1 VRGITNSMGLVRLL
15 ALSLAAMG
23 CCMPAYGAAA
33 AGTACTDLVALRIP
47 GIQIESAGVVAKDG
61 LVLPGSWQR
70 ERSPTFCRVTALAT
84 PAPDS
89 HIRLEVWIPPLARW
103 NGKLLGT
110 GNGGF
115 SGAINYQQMKQAVMQ
130 GYATVGTDTGHTGDQ
145 LGFGRDH
152 PERIIDW
159 AYRSVHVMTVAAK
172 IILRDHA
179 GRFPAHSYFDG
190 CSTGGQQALS
200 EAQRYPDDYDG
211 IVAGAPGY
219 DRIRLIIGFLW
230 SWVATH
236 DAAGQPLLTTAQ
248 LDELTTAAVKRCDAA
263 DGLRD
268 GIVTNPLRCDFDPG
282 ILACDRHPGNDCLT
296 PRQVAAVRQVYAG
309 AKDPRTGVQLYP
321 GWTRGSEAGWGAY
334 ILDPAEPAR
343 LDFFKDWAFDDPRWD
358 WHTFD
363 WDRDVAFIEQR
374 LPFVAATSPDLS
386 QFKADG
392 DKLLMYSGGADPV
405 VPLADVVDY
414 YESVLKRMGGVHA
427 TQSFFRYFEVP
438 GMGHCRGGNAPT
450 VFDPLQAL
458 DRWVVKG
465 DAPERIVAAQ
475 LSGDHMG
482 RTRPLCPYPQVAR
495 HEGAGSIDSAAG
507 FICAAP

>member
-438 GMGHCRGGNAPT
+438 GMGHCWGGNAPT

>member
-1 VRGITNSMGLVRLL
+1 MTNAVTLARFI
-15 ALSLAAMG
+15 ALSVVALGCRVPARAAT
-23 CCMPAYGAAA
+23 AT
-33 AGTACTDLVALRIP
+33 GTACADLADLRIP
-47 GIQIESAGVVAKDG
+47 GTQIESAAVVAKDG

-70 ERSPTFCRVTALAT
+70 QSSPTFCRVTALAT

-89 HIRLEVWIPPLARW
+89 HIRLEVWIPPLAQW

-115 SGAINYQQMKQAVMQ
+115 SGAINYEQMKQAVMQ

-145 LGFGRDH
+145 LGFGTDH
-152 PERIIDW
+152 PERRIDW
-159 AYRSVHVMTVAAK
+159 AYRSVHLMTVAAK
-172 IILRDHA
+172 IILRDYA
-179 GRFPAHSYFDG
+179 GRFPVHAYFDG

-230 SWVATH
+230 SWAATH
-236 DAAGQPLLTTAQ
+236 DATGHPLLSTDQ
-248 LDELTTAAVKRCDAA
+248 LDELTTAVVKQCDAA
-263 DGLRD
+263 DGLHD

-282 ILACDRHPGNDCLT
+282 TLACDRHPGKSCLT
-296 PRQVAAVRQVYAG
+296 PQQVAAVREVYAG
-309 AKDPRTGVQLYP
+309 AKDPRTGMQLYP

-334 ILDPAEPAR
+334 ILAPTEPAR
-343 LDFFKDWAFDDPRWD
+343 LDFFKDWAFDDPHWD

-363 WDRDVAFIEQR
+363 WDRDVTFIEHR
-374 LPFVAATSPDLS
+374 LAFVAATSADLS

-392 DKLLMYSGGADPV
+392 GKLLMYSGGADPV

-414 YESVLKRMGGVHA
+414 YESVLQRMGGVHA

-438 GMGHCRGGNAPT
+438 GMGHCWGGNAPT
-450 VFDPLQAL
+450 AFDPLQAL
-458 DRWVVKG
+458 DRWIIEG
-465 DAPERIVAAQ
+465 EAPESIVATQAT
-475 LSGDHMG
+475 GDHVG
-482 RTRPLCPYPQVAR
+482 RTRPLCPYPHVAR
-495 HEGAGSIDSAAG
+495 YKGAGSIDSAAS
-507 FICAAP
+507 FTCAAP